1 MVLPKLLRL
10 DEFWEGS
17 VMKSA
22 ILHRV
27 YLHGYQQC
35 ILPRWLRRTLA
46 RTGFHRAWLSG
57 FHGRFEEAGV
67 MYGPANPYPPAEQEV
82 GEQAEW
88 SEQLVR
94 HGLPPG

>member
-10 DEFWEGS
+10 AEFWKGC
-17 VMKSA
+17 VMKNA

-27 YLHGYQQC
+27 YLHGYQQY

-46 RTGFHRAWLSG
+46 RTEFHRAWLSG
-57 FHGRFEEAGV
+57 FHGRFEEDGV
-67 MYGPANPYPPAEQEV
+67 MYGPANPYPAVEQE
-82 GEQAEW
+82 EHNKAEW

-94 HGLPPG
+94 YGLPPG